1 VLGVFLLVTIN
12 NSLILLGI
20 PSYWQKV
27 LVGLVIVV
35 STGITARR
43 NPRALQGVVAS

>member
-1 VLGVFLLVTIN
+1 MIN
-12 NSLILLGI
+12 NSLILLGV

-27 LVGLVIVV
+27 LVGLVIVI

-43 NPRALQGVVAS
+43 NPQALHGVVAS